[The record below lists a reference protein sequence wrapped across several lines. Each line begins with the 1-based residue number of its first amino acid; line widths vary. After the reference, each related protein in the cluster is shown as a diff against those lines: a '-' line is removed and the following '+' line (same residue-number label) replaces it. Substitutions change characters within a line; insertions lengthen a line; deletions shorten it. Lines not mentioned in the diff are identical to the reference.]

1 MHADRTVII
10 PTAASSA
17 GSIAS
22 ADWAEKIAPGEAERH
37 ALAAARLLEVQRDR
51 DAQYGSGRTLH
62 RKQTAALRGHLRVH
76 GELPDWA
83 HHGLFARPG
92 VHECWVRLSN
102 GSMNRSS
109 DAKADVRGLA
119 IKVFGVEGASA
130 LGEPE
135 TLSQDFLLINQSSFA
150 YPNSQE
156 FVDFVVAAAGGKG
169 KLVAHLMKRHGIFG
183 GMNRLKAL
191 AARVKAPFAGYAN
204 APLYSAAPIACGP
217 YAVRVRLAPDPGNG
231 AADPSASRHWGADIT
246 RRLAQ
251 QALHWSLQL
260 QPFVNERDTP
270 IEDASVDWPTPY
282 ETVATLELP
291 QQGIDEA
298 FARRCEAAAFDPWQ
312 ALAAHRPLGELMRA
326 RRVVYFESQ
335 RERSAI

>member
-1 MHADRTVII
+1 VTDDRTLII
-10 PTAASSA
+10 PSAA
-17 GSIAS
+17 SIAS
-22 ADWAEKIAPGEAERH
+22 TDWAERIAPDEAERH
-37 ALAAARLLEVQRDR
+37 ALAAARLVDVQRDR

-62 RKQTAALRGHLRVH
+62 RKQTAALRGRLSVH

-83 HHGLFARPG
+83 RFGLFARAG
-92 VHECWVRLSN
+92 VYECWVRLSN

-135 TLSQDFLLINQSSFA
+135 TLAQDFLLINQSAFA

-169 KLVAHLMKRHGIFG
+169 RLVAYLMKRHGIFG
-183 GMNRLKAL
+183 GMNRVKAL
-191 AARVKAPFAGYAN
+191 AARVKAPFAGYAH
-204 APLYSAAPIACGP
+204 APMYSAAPIACGP

-231 AADPSASRHWGADIT
+231 APDPVASRNWGADVT
-246 RRLAQ
+246 QRLARQ
-251 QALHWSLQL
+251 PLHWSLQL
-260 QPFVNERDTP
+260 QPFINERDTP

-291 QQGIDEA
+291 PQAVDEA
-298 FARRCEAAAFDPWQ
+298 LAKRCEAVAFDPWQ

-326 RRVVYFESQ
+326 RKVIYFESQ
-335 RERSAI
+335 RERSAT